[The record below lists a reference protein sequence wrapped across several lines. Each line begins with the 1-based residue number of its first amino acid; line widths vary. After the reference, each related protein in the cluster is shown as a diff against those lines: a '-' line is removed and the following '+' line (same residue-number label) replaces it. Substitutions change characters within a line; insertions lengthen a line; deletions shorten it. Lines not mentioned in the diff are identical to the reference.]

1 MEGGSLED
9 VFCLF
14 GFWVVFFFVCVEAP
28 GTELRASYME
38 AELKLGNSEGSI
50 CHYLREHLHPPSV
63 HVDADG
69 SQVRNLD
76 SKFPNAY

>member
-1 MEGGSLED
+1 MFVWFLG
-9 VFCLF
+9 FF
-14 GFWVVFFFVCVEAP
+14 GFFFFCVCVGAP

-69 SQVRNLD
+69 SQVCNLD